1 MRQVLLQHTLAL
13 EALERRL
20 HKEGSEASKIREE
33 AMIFM
38 LGEEDTIQTS
48 EDKKENQTK
57 CKYCGKPFT
66 KRHNRQMY
74 CSESCRTNAKRE
86 QKARYQAKRRK
97 KIKQKILIVDEY
109 KKYNLGSYGTSA
121 NGHRKDTFS
130 QEYIAIQK
138 EMKRIGLKR

>member
-13 EALERRL
+13 EALEGRL

-38 LGEEDTIQTS
+38 LSEEDTLQTP
-48 EDKKENQTK
+48 EDKNENQTK

-66 KRHNRQMY
+66 KRHNRQIY

-97 KIKQKILIVDEY
+97 K
-109 KKYNLGSYGTSA
+109 YNLGSYGTSA
-121 NGHRKDTFS
+121 NGHRKETFS
-130 QEYIAIQK
+130 QEHIAIQN
-138 EMKRIGLKR
+138 EMRRLGLKR

>member
-1 MRQVLLQHTLAL
+1 MNDFSSIH
-13 EALERRL
+13 
-20 HKEGSEASKIREE
+20 
-33 AMIFM
+33 MIFM
-38 LGEEDTIQTS
+38 SNEEDTIHKQ
-48 EDKKENQTK
+48 ENKKH

-66 KRHNRQMY
+66 KTHNRQVY
-74 CSESCRTNAKRE
+74 CSDKCRLNARRE

-97 KIKQKILIVDEY
+97 KIKQKLLIVDEY

-121 NGHRKDTFS
+121 NGHRKSKFS